1 MANTNNTDKRTTSKK
16 VKVIGREQYLN
27 TSTGEVEDFQV
38 VSLQD
43 RDFNFHKLWLSHI
56 INSLDLIGNQKTKL
70 AFWILDNLDKENQLV
85 MTYRQISKKT
95 GISLDT
101 VSKTMSAL
109 ISCDFLQKINNG
121 AYRVNPDVI
130 FKGSNSSR
138 MNVLYKYQETKTENT
153 PADNRTDEEII
164 EEQVNEQLDECL
176 ERGER
181 TINCV

>member
-1 MANTNNTDKRTTSKK
+1 MANKDKRTTNKK

-43 RDFNFHKLWLSHI
+43 RDFNFHKLWLAHI
-56 INSLDLIGNQKTKL
+56 INSLDLIGNQKTRL
-70 AFWILDNLDKENQLV
+70 AFWILDNLDKENQLI
-85 MTYRQISKKT
+85 MTYRQIAKKT

-109 ISCDFLQKINNG
+109 ISCDFLQKINTG

-130 FKGSNSSR
+130 WKGSNSSR
-138 MNVLYKYQETKTENT
+138 MNVLYKYQSTKADNA
-153 PADNRTDEEII
+153 PADNRTDDEII
-164 EEQVNEQLDECL
+164 EEQVNNQLDEAL

-181 TINCV
+181 TINCL

>member
-1 MANTNNTDKRTTSKK
+1 MANKDKRTTNKK

-43 RDFNFHKLWLSHI
+43 RDFNFHKLWLAHI

-70 AFWILDNLDKENQLV
+70 AFWILDNLDKENQLI
-85 MTYRQISKKT
+85 MTYRQIAKKT

-109 ISCDFLQKINNG
+109 ISCDFLQKINIG
-121 AYRVNPDVI
+121 AYRVNPDI
-130 FKGSNSSR
+130 IWKGSNSSR
-138 MNVLYKYQETKTENT
+138 MNVLYKYQSTKADNA
-153 PADNRTDEEII
+153 PADNRTDEQII
-164 EEQVNEQLDECL
+164 EEQVNNQLDEAL

-181 TINCV
+181 TINGV

>member
-1 MANTNNTDKRTTSKK
+1 MANTDKRTTSKK
-16 VKVIGREQYLN
+16 VKVIGKEQYIN
-27 TSTGEVEDFQV
+27 SSTGEVEDFQV

-43 RDFNFHKLWLSHI
+43 RDFNFHKIWLAHI

-70 AFWILDNLDKENQLV
+70 AFWILDNLDKENQLI
-85 MTYRQISKKT
+85 MPYRQIAKKT

-130 FKGSNSSR
+130 FKGSNSAR
-138 MNVLYKYQETKTENT
+138 MNVLYKYQDTRIENT
-153 PADNRTDEEII
+153 KPDNRPDEVIL
-164 EEQVNEQLDECL
+164 EEQVNEQLAESEGYDVY
-176 ERGER
+176 G
-181 TINCV
+181 V